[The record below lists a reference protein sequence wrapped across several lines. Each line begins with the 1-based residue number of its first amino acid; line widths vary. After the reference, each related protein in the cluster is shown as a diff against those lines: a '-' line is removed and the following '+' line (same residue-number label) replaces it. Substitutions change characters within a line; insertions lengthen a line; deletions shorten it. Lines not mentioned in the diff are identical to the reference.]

1 MLANQIKQEK
11 PETMK
16 RKRSTSTDDMDDLEP
31 NSKKPDNILQ
41 KKLEE
46 PNPNLPKVIE
56 MELITLS
63 DQRKIA
69 RIIDIGRSSDGSFS
83 FMLKFETGE
92 FGIIKRQLANIKY
105 PQDVIA
111 FYQRRIQFS

>member
-16 RKRSTSTDDMDDLEP
+16 RKRSTSTDDMDELEP
-31 NSKKPDNILQ
+31 SAKKPENVQ
-41 KKLEE
+41 KKVEE

-69 RIIDIGRSSDGSFS
+69 RIIDIGKSSDGSFS

-105 PQDVIA
+105 PQEVIA